1 MGHVFKGFDER
12 HKEADLVHAK
22 KLFGDDFKLNDPV
35 SALQCAQLGL
45 NDLVEKSEFKR
56 ANQYMKDVERTT
68 GEGSIILT
76 NEYVEEVVKPWYL
89 ENFGKEP
96 EGQDGNGKG
105 GKNGNPAPQGAGGN
119 SGEGETDPDAD
130 GETDQEGEGNGNPKY
145 DDKHEDAKDW
155 KGKEPT
161 DKQKEY
167 IKKYGPQDEPVPKTR
182 GGAYDLVSDLMN
194 NQPTKTDK
202 KEPEEVPDPTTDE
215 LKKVIRETKSRRK
228 GINVGENMQG
238 KETNFDVK
246 KGIEEAK
253 KDGEKMIDTIE
264 EALADVARGQP
275 NENKRQIMFK
285 KGELEALVGGVNVVK
300 NLPVIEQP
308 QVDKHTVNKLKSI
321 FKRLK
326 SKPKTETSDSGQDI
340 DVELFIKDEIEGGTD
355 FLMDDVEQQ
364 GFAVVIGIDESG
376 SMGGQPIQIARNL
389 AGTLY
394 KAFENM
400 PNVEIHVVGWQSA
413 GSHCDVHIIK
423 RYQDVGTLYAG
434 GGTPFRQATLYLGEY
449 MRRLPQKKKLMF
461 QITDGGVS
469 YDKQTMDY
477 LSQLRKQ
484 GGNVVTGMCI
494 SYYQGGDPSMRDL
507 FGKDNYLSF
516 DSMASVNK
524 VLIEDITKT
533 FVRYMRG

>member
-1 MGHVFKGFDER
+1 
-12 HKEADLVHAK
+12 LC
-22 KLFGDDFKLNDPV
+22 LSDDFKINDPV

-56 ANQYMKDVERTT
+56 ANQYMEDVERTT

-96 EGQDGNGKG
+96 EGQGGNGKG
-105 GKNGNPAPQGAGGN
+105 GKNGNPAPINVGCGGMPKPQGKDGESDPDGEPDPN
-119 SGEGETDPDAD
+119 CENETEQEGDGEGI
-130 GETDQEGEGNGNPKY
+130 GNPKY
-145 DDKHEDAKDW
+145 DDRHENAKDW

-161 DKQKEY
+161 DKQKAY
-167 IKKYGPQDEPVPKTR
+167 IKKHGPQGEPVPKTR

-194 NQPTKTDK
+194 GDPVKQN
-202 KEPEEVPDPTTDE
+202 EPIPDPDPTTDE
-215 LKKVIRETKSRRK
+215 LKKVTREVKVRRK
-228 GINVGENMQG
+228 DINVGENMEG
-238 KETNFDVK
+238 KDHYVDVK
-246 KGIEEAK
+246 KSIEEVK

-285 KGELEALVGGVNVVK
+285 KGELEGIVGGVNVMK
-300 NLPVIEQP
+300 NLPNIEQP
-308 QVDKHTVNKLKSI
+308 QIDMHTVNKLKSI

-355 FLMDDVEQQ
+355 FLIDDVEQQ

-413 GSHCDVHIIK
+413 GSHCDV
-423 RYQDVGTLYAG
+423 Q
-434 GGTPFRQATLYLGEY
+434 
-449 MRRLPQKKKLMF
+449 
-461 QITDGGVS
+461 
-469 YDKQTMDY
+469 
-477 LSQLRKQ
+477 
-484 GGNVVTGMCI
+484 
-494 SYYQGGDPSMRDL
+494 
-507 FGKDNYLSF
+507 
-516 DSMASVNK
+516 
-524 VLIEDITKT
+524 
-533 FVRYMRG
+533 